1 VRFCETQN
9 EICYVRRFAMAKKR
23 APVYDPSKKPK
34 DYLPAHNH
42 ILHTPK
48 FTNGMNGFRCFWI
61 PPEWVGKGWSKCP
74 CGWADRIRPEEWK
87 VHYARADSVKY
98 WHEEI
103 AAHGS
108 LKAFHREIVR
118 RLKDEARA

>member
-1 VRFCETQN
+1 
-9 EICYVRRFAMAKKR
+9 MAKKR

-61 PPEWVGKGWSKCP
+61 PPNGSARVGPNAPADGRTVSGQRSGKCTTP
-74 CGWADRIRPEEWK
+74 GPT
-87 VHYARADSVKY
+87 V
-98 WHEEI
+98 
-103 AAHGS
+103 
-108 LKAFHREIVR
+108 
-118 RLKDEARA
+118 